1 MLQTRRAGVGKVL
14 RTQNPDIRLPEA
26 GRLGKVPGKMARSAA
41 ANDAMNLSHGS
52 KLIYDVGMNNGDDTA
67 YYLWCGFRVIA
78 IEANPE
84 LVAGAAQR
92 FAHEIDAGRLR
103 ILNVGITAAEGEFT
117 FWICRTNSKFSSFDP
132 RLASVDGREP
142 HHAIQVP
149 CRKFRSVLEEFGTPY
164 YVKVD
169 IQGNDF
175 LCVEDLNPHQL
186 PNFMSVE
193 ASGMSL
199 LALLRD
205 RGFKRFKWISQ
216 LNFLPLQLPAVI
228 DQRSVRYAQWLL
240 QTRNPAV
247 RVFRRLGGRYW
258 LQRQVNRNR
267 RSDGWEFPDGSS
279 GPFGDKLPGRWLSYD
294 ELHATY
300 EEFLRLRRER
310 PRSVSWVADGLPSF
324 PFWTDFHARSD

>member
-1 MLQTRRAGVGKVL
+1 MANRDFGTTA
-14 RTQNPDIRLPEA
+14 NEA
-26 GRLGKVPGKMARSAA
+26 TKS
-41 ANDAMNLSHGS
+41 SCGS

-84 LVAGAAQR
+84 LAAYAAQR
-92 FAHEIDAGRLR
+92 FAREIDAGRLT
-103 ILNVGITAAEGEFT
+103 ILNVGISAEEGEFP
-117 FWICRTNSKFSSFDP
+117 FWVCETNSKLSSFDP
-132 RLASVDGREP
+132 HLASVDGLEP
-142 HHAIQVP
+142 HAIRVP
-149 CRKFRSVLEEFGTPY
+149 CRRFRSVLEEFGTPY

-175 LCVEDLNPHQL
+175 LCVEDLNPHHL
-186 PNFMSVE
+186 PNFISVE

-205 RGFKRFKWISQ
+205 RGFSRFKWISQ

-228 DQRSVRYAQWLL
+228 DRRSARYAHWLL

-247 RVFRRLGGRYW
+247 RVFRKLGGRNW
-258 LQRQVNRNR
+258 LERQVNRNR
-267 RSDGWEFPDGSS
+267 RIDGWQFPEGSS

-310 PRSVSWVADGLPSF
+310 PRSVSWVHEGFSSFPF
-324 PFWTDFHARSD
+324 PFWTDFHARSDPS